1 MLNLIG
7 LAILVSGILYLNQ
20 FRAGLIDAKVQSLLT
35 QGEIIA
41 RAIAASAGVD
51 TNEVQLD
58 PEKLLETEQGQA
70 DDDDAL
76 SNSLEFTID
85 PERAAPIL
93 RPLVKP
99 TGSRA
104 RIYNR
109 DGALILDSDTFYSRG
124 EVLRY
129 DLPPPDAEKSDAL
142 TSFWQAVKTRLN
154 QYDLPLYTEIGGAN
168 GKAYPEVATAL
179 TGTSVPIVRVNDK
192 GELVVSVAVPIQRMR
207 AVLGVL
213 LLSTR
218 GGDIDNIV
226 AAERWGIVRV
236 SLFAA
241 AVTIVLS
248 VILANTIAGP
258 VQRLSAAAESV
269 RHSVKARAEIPDFT
283 DRSDEI
289 GHLSGALRDMTTA
302 LYKRIDAIESFAAD
316 VAHELK
322 NPLTSLR
329 SATETLPLAK
339 TDESKERLMEIIQ
352 HDVRRLDRL
361 ISDISDASRL
371 DAELAREDARPV
383 DMAELLRTTVSLF
396 NDIHRGDT
404 PEVVFDIAYAPGAHP
419 YRVTG
424 HDSRLSQVIVNLLEN
439 AISFSPPGGR
449 IAVVTRRI
457 GTEIQIAVEDEG
469 PGIPEENLERIFER
483 FYTDRPQENFGQN
496 SGLGLNISRQIVVAH
511 GGRLWA
517 ENRPPAGLGRGKGDA
532 RRQEQRRR
540 ALRDPPAGC
549 VIRGGGTRARAWHM
563 CCAGQARGPSAR
575 AVGRGKVGSC
585 LAVPGTLQRRRRESR
600 SSSPTIRC
608 SLGQTEV
615 ASLWPPRLRRSP
627 ERSRSEGLGSSRS
640 LPLPRHGSLSFAIWS
655 RPKRFPACRPSPGT
669 DRDRGGSRE
678 AAQARPVRGVGSVE
692 VENGAL
698 VGNARSS
705 QLTLQERTCAH
716 PLS

>member
-1 MLNLIG
+1 MTAEADRSWQIPDAATLKERVRSVLRIARNRVRSTAGWLVEHLPFRNGFSSLTRRIVVLNLIG

-51 TNEVQLD
+51 INEVQLD
-58 PEKLLETEQGQA
+58 PEKLLETEHSQA
-70 DDDDAL
+70 SDDDDL
-76 SNSLEFTID
+76 SNSLDFTID

-129 DLPPPDAEKSDAL
+129 DLPPPDAEKPDAL
-142 TSFWQAVKTRLN
+142 SRFWQTVTTRMS
-154 QYDLPLYTEIGGAN
+154 QYDLPLYTEIGGNN

-241 AVTIVLS
+241 AITIVLS
-248 VILANTIAGP
+248 IILANTIAGP
-258 VQRLSAAAESV
+258 VQRLSAAAERV
-269 RHSVKARAEIPDFT
+269 RHSVRARAEIPDFT
-283 DRSDEI
+283 DRTDEI
-289 GHLSGALRDMTTA
+289 GHLSGALRDMTNA

-329 SATETLPLAK
+329 SATETLPLAR
-339 TDESKERLMEIIQ
+339 TDESKERLMEIIK
-352 HDVRRLDRL
+352 HDVKRLDRL

-371 DAELAREDARPV
+371 DAELAREDAKTV

-396 NDIHRGDT
+396 NDIHREDT
-404 PEVVFDIAYAPGAHP
+404 PEVVLDIAYAPGAWP
-419 YRVTG
+419 YRVMG
-424 HDSRLSQVIVNLLEN
+424 HDSRLSQVIVNLLDN
-439 AISFSPPGGR
+439 AISFSTPGGR
-449 IAVVTRRI
+449 VAVLARRI
-457 GTEIQIAVEDEG
+457 GHEIQIAVEDEG
-469 PGIPEENLERIFER
+469 PGIPEENLERVFER
-483 FYTDRPQENFGQN
+483 FYTDRPQESFGQN
-496 SGLGLNISRQIVVAH
+496 SGLGLNISRQIAVAH

-517 ENRPPAGLGRGKGDA
+517 ENRPPKGVGRGKGDA
-532 RRQEQRRR
+532 
-540 ALRDPPAGC
+540 G
-549 VIRGGGTRARAWHM
+549 
-563 CCAGQARGPSAR
+563 
-575 AVGRGKVGSC
+575 VGR
-585 LAVPGTLQRRRRESR
+585 
-600 SSSPTIRC
+600 SSGARF
-608 SLGQTEV
+608 V
-615 ASLWPPRLRRSP
+615 MRL
-627 ERSRSEGLGSSRS
+627 
-640 LPLPRHGSLSFAIWS
+640 
-655 RPKRFPACRPSPGT
+655 PAT
-669 DRDRGGSRE
+669 
-678 AAQARPVRGVGSVE
+678 
-692 VENGAL
+692 
-698 VGNARSS
+698 
-705 QLTLQERTCAH
+705 
-716 PLS
+716 

>member
-1 MLNLIG
+1 MTVEADRSWERTEATTTKERVRRALRVVFDRTRRVFAWLADYLPFKYGFSSLTRRIVVLNLIG

-41 RAIAASAGVD
+41 RAVAASAGVD

-58 PEKLLETEQGQA
+58 PEKLLEIASGHPGA
-70 DDDDAL
+70 ADDDAL
-76 SNSLEFTID
+76 GGSLGFTID

-129 DLPPPDAEKSDAL
+129 DLPPPGTEEPDAL
-142 TSFWQAVKTRLN
+142 TQFWQAVKTRTTK
-154 QYDLPLYTEIGGAN
+154 YDLPLYTEIGGAN
-168 GKAYPEVATAL
+168 GKAYPEVTSAL
-179 TGTSVPIVRVNDK
+179 TGTSVPIVRVNEK
-192 GELVVSVAVPIQRMR
+192 GELVVSVAVPVQRMR

-248 VILANTIAGP
+248 LILANTIAGP
-258 VQRLSAAAESV
+258 VQRLAAAAERV

-283 DRSDEI
+283 DRTDEI
-289 GHLSGALRDMTTA
+289 GHLSGALRDMTNA
-302 LYKRIDAIESFAAD
+302 LYRRIDAIESFAAD
-316 VAHELK
+316 VSHELK

-339 TDESKERLMEIIQ
+339 NEDAKQRLLEIIQ
-352 HDVRRLDRL
+352 HDVKRLDRL

-371 DAELAREDARPV
+371 DAELAREVATPV
-383 DMAELLRTTVSLF
+383 DMAELLRATVSLF

-404 PEVVFDIAYAPGAHP
+404 PEVVLDIAYAPGAHP

-424 HDSRLSQVIVNLLEN
+424 HESRLSQVVVNLLDN
-439 AISFSPPGGR
+439 AISFSPPEGR
-449 IAVVTRRI
+449 IAVVARRT
-457 GTEIQIAVEDEG
+457 GSEIQIAVEDDG
-469 PGIPEENLERIFER
+469 PGIATENLERIFER

-496 SGLGLNISRQIVVAH
+496 SGLGLNISRQIVGAH
-511 GGRLWA
+511 GGRLFA
-517 ENRPPAGLGRGKGDA
+517 ENRGAAGAKNGNGNGGA
-532 RRQEQRRR
+532 RF
-540 ALRDPPAGC
+540 
-549 VIRGGGTRARAWHM
+549 VIR
-563 CCAGQARGPSAR
+563 
-575 AVGRGKVGSC
+575 
-585 LAVPGTLQRRRRESR
+585 
-600 SSSPTIRC
+600 
-608 SLGQTEV
+608 
-615 ASLWPPRLRRSP
+615 
-627 ERSRSEGLGSSRS
+627 
-640 LPLPRHGSLSFAIWS
+640 LP
-655 RPKRFPACRPSPGT
+655 
-669 DRDRGGSRE
+669 
-678 AAQARPVRGVGSVE
+678 AA
-692 VENGAL
+692 
-698 VGNARSS
+698 
-705 QLTLQERTCAH
+705 
-716 PLS
+716 

>member
-1 MLNLIG
+1 MTAEADRSWQRPDAASVKERVRSILRISRDRMRSAVGWLVEHLPFRNGFSSLTRRIVVLNLIG

-20 FRAGLIDAKVQSLLT
+20 FRAGLIDAKVQSLAT

-58 PEKLLETEQGQA
+58 PEKLLETEHTQDS
-70 DDDDAL
+70 DDDDP
-76 SNSLEFTID
+76 SNSLDFTID

-104 RIYNR
+104 RVYNR

-129 DLPPPDAEKSDAL
+129 DLPPPDAEKPDAL
-142 TSFWQAVKTRLN
+142 SRFWQTVKTRMS

-226 AAERWGIVRV
+226 SAERWGIVRV

-248 VILANTIAGP
+248 IILANTIAGP

-283 DRSDEI
+283 DRTDEI
-289 GHLSGALRDMTTA
+289 GHLSGALRDMTNA
-302 LYKRIDAIESFAAD
+302 LYRRIDAIESFAAD

-339 TDESKERLMEIIQ
+339 TDDSKERLMEIIK
-352 HDVRRLDRL
+352 HDVKRLDRL

-371 DAELAREDARPV
+371 DAELAREDATAV
-383 DMAELLRTTVSLF
+383 DLAELLRTTVSLF
-396 NDIHRGDT
+396 NDIHRDDT
-404 PEVVFDIAYAPGAHP
+404 PEVVLDIAYAPGAWP
-419 YRVTG
+419 YRVMG
-424 HDSRLSQVIVNLLEN
+424 HDSRLSQVIVNLLDN

-449 IAVVTRRI
+449 VAVLARRM
-457 GTEIQIAVEDEG
+457 GHEIQIAVEDEG
-469 PGIPEENLERIFER
+469 PGIPDENLERIFER
-483 FYTDRPQENFGQN
+483 FYTDRPLENFGQN
-496 SGLGLNISRQIVVAH
+496 SGLGLNISRQIAVAH

-517 ENRPPAGLGRGKGDA
+517 ENRPPKVMGHGKGDA
-532 RRQEQRRR
+532 
-540 ALRDPPAGC
+540 
-549 VIRGGGTRARAWHM
+549 
-563 CCAGQARGPSAR
+563 S
-575 AVGRGKVGSC
+575 VGRSGGARFVM
-585 LAVPGTLQRRRRESR
+585 
-600 SSSPTIRC
+600 
-608 SLGQTEV
+608 
-615 ASLWPPRLRRSP
+615 RL
-627 ERSRSEGLGSSRS
+627 
-640 LPLPRHGSLSFAIWS
+640 
-655 RPKRFPACRPSPGT
+655 PAT
-669 DRDRGGSRE
+669 
-678 AAQARPVRGVGSVE
+678 
-692 VENGAL
+692 
-698 VGNARSS
+698 
-705 QLTLQERTCAH
+705 
-716 PLS
+716 

>member
-1 MLNLIG
+1 MTAEADRSWQIPDAATLKERVRSVLRIARNRVRSTAGCLVEHLPFRNGFSSLTRRIVILNLIG

-41 RAIAASAGVD
+41 GALAASAGVD
-51 TNEVQLD
+51 TDQVQID
-58 PEKLLETEQGQA
+58 PEKLLESEPASGG
-70 DDDDAL
+70 DDDNLD
-76 SNSLEFTID
+76 FTID

-93 RPLVKP
+93 RRLVKP

-104 RIYNR
+104 RIYGR

-129 DLPPPDAEKSDAL
+129 DLPAPDAEKPDAL
-142 TSFWQAVKTRLN
+142 TAFWQAVKTRMR
-154 QYDLPLYTEIGGAN
+154 QYDLPLYNEIGGDN
-168 GKAYPEVATAL
+168 GKAYPEVASAL

-192 GELVVSVAVPIQRMR
+192 GELVVSVAVPVQRLR

-248 VILANTIAGP
+248 IILANTIAGP
-258 VQRLSAAAESV
+258 VQRLSAAAERV
-269 RHSVKARAEIPDFT
+269 RHSVRARAEIPDFT
-283 DRSDEI
+283 DRTDEI
-289 GHLSGALRDMTTA
+289 GHLSGALRDMTQA

-339 TDESKERLMEIIQ
+339 TPDAEVRLMEIIQ
-352 HDVRRLDRL
+352 HDIRRLDRL

-371 DAELAREDARPV
+371 DAELAREDAKTV

-396 NDIHRGDT
+396 NDIHREDT
-404 PEVVFDIAYAPGAHP
+404 PEVVLDIAYAPGAWP
-419 YRVTG
+419 YRVMG
-424 HDSRLSQVIVNLLEN
+424 HDSRLSQVIVNLLDN
-439 AISFSPPGGR
+439 AISFSAPGGR
-449 IAVVTRRI
+449 VVVLARRI
-457 GTEIQIAVEDEG
+457 GHEIQIAVEDEG
-469 PGIPEENLERIFER
+469 PGIPEENLERVFER

-496 SGLGLNISRQIVVAH
+496 SGLGLNISRQIAVAH

-517 ENRPPAGLGRGKGDA
+517 ENRPPKGAGRGKGDA
-532 RRQEQRRR
+532 
-540 ALRDPPAGC
+540 G
-549 VIRGGGTRARAWHM
+549 
-563 CCAGQARGPSAR
+563 
-575 AVGRGKVGSC
+575 VGRSGGARFVM
-585 LAVPGTLQRRRRESR
+585 
-600 SSSPTIRC
+600 
-608 SLGQTEV
+608 
-615 ASLWPPRLRRSP
+615 RL
-627 ERSRSEGLGSSRS
+627 
-640 LPLPRHGSLSFAIWS
+640 
-655 RPKRFPACRPSPGT
+655 PA
-669 DRDRGGSRE
+669 
-678 AAQARPVRGVGSVE
+678 
-692 VENGAL
+692 
-698 VGNARSS
+698 
-705 QLTLQERTCAH
+705 
-716 PLS
+716 

>member
-1 MLNLIG
+1 MTAEADRSWQIPDAATLKERVRSVLRIARNRVRSTAGWLVEHLPFRNGFSSLTRRIVVLNLIG

-51 TNEVQLD
+51 INEVQLD
-58 PEKLLETEQGQA
+58 PEKLLETEHSQA
-70 DDDDAL
+70 SDDDDL
-76 SNSLEFTID
+76 SNSLDFTID

-104 RIYNR
+104 RVYNR

-129 DLPPPDAEKSDAL
+129 DLPPPDAEKPDAL
-142 TSFWQAVKTRLN
+142 SRFWQTVTTRMS

-248 VILANTIAGP
+248 IILANTIAGP
-258 VQRLSAAAESV
+258 VQRLSAAAERV
-269 RHSVKARAEIPDFT
+269 RHSVRARAEIPDFT
-283 DRSDEI
+283 DRTDEI
-289 GHLSGALRDMTTA
+289 GHLSGALRDMTNA

-329 SATETLPLAK
+329 SATETLPLAR
-339 TDESKERLMEIIQ
+339 TDESKERLMEIIK
-352 HDVRRLDRL
+352 HDVKRLDRL

-371 DAELAREDARPV
+371 DAELAREDAKTV

-396 NDIHRGDT
+396 NDIHRDDT
-404 PEVVFDIAYAPGAHP
+404 PEVVLDIAYAPGAWP
-419 YRVTG
+419 YRVMG
-424 HDSRLSQVIVNLLEN
+424 HDSRFSQVIVNLLDN

-449 IAVVTRRI
+449 VAVLARRI
-457 GTEIQIAVEDEG
+457 GHEIQIAVEDEG
-469 PGIPEENLERIFER
+469 PGIPEENLERVFER

-496 SGLGLNISRQIVVAH
+496 SGLGLNISRQIAVAH

-517 ENRPPAGLGRGKGDA
+517 ENRPPKGVGRGKGDA
-532 RRQEQRRR
+532 
-540 ALRDPPAGC
+540 G
-549 VIRGGGTRARAWHM
+549 
-563 CCAGQARGPSAR
+563 
-575 AVGRGKVGSC
+575 VGRSGGARFVM
-585 LAVPGTLQRRRRESR
+585 
-600 SSSPTIRC
+600 
-608 SLGQTEV
+608 
-615 ASLWPPRLRRSP
+615 RL
-627 ERSRSEGLGSSRS
+627 
-640 LPLPRHGSLSFAIWS
+640 
-655 RPKRFPACRPSPGT
+655 PAT
-669 DRDRGGSRE
+669 
-678 AAQARPVRGVGSVE
+678 
-692 VENGAL
+692 
-698 VGNARSS
+698 
-705 QLTLQERTCAH
+705 
-716 PLS
+716 

>member
-1 MLNLIG
+1 MTAEADRSWQRPDAATVKERVRSVLRISRDRMRSAVGWLVEHLPFRNGFSSLTRRIVVLNLIG

-20 FRAGLIDAKVQSLLT
+20 FRAGLIDAKVQSLAT

-58 PEKLLETEQGQA
+58 PEKLLETEHTQDS
-70 DDDDAL
+70 DDEDP
-76 SNSLEFTID
+76 SNSLDFTID

-104 RIYNR
+104 RVYNR

-129 DLPPPDAEKSDAL
+129 DLPPPDAEKPDAL
-142 TSFWQAVKTRLN
+142 SRFWQTVKTRMS

-226 AAERWGIVRV
+226 SAERWGIVRV

-248 VILANTIAGP
+248 IILANTIAGP

-269 RHSVKARAEIPDFT
+269 RHSVKARAQIPDFT
-283 DRSDEI
+283 DRTDEI
-289 GHLSGALRDMTTA
+289 GHLSGALRDMTNA

-339 TDESKERLMEIIQ
+339 NDDSRERLMEIIK
-352 HDVRRLDRL
+352 HDVKLLDRL

-371 DAELAREDARPV
+371 DAELAREDATAV

-396 NDIHRGDT
+396 NDIHRDDT
-404 PEVVFDIAYAPGAHP
+404 PEVVLDIAYAPGAWP
-419 YRVTG
+419 YRVMG
-424 HDSRLSQVIVNLLEN
+424 HDSRLSQVIVNLLDN

-449 IAVVTRRI
+449 VAVLVRRM
-457 GTEIQIAVEDEG
+457 GHEIQISVEDEG
-469 PGIPEENLERIFER
+469 PGIPDENLERIFER

-496 SGLGLNISRQIVVAH
+496 SGLGLNISRQIAVAH

-517 ENRPPAGLGRGKGDA
+517 ENRPPKGVGRGKGDA
-532 RRQEQRRR
+532 SAGRSGGARFVMR
-540 ALRDPPAGC
+540 LPA
-549 VIRGGGTRARAWHM
+549 T
-563 CCAGQARGPSAR
+563 
-575 AVGRGKVGSC
+575 
-585 LAVPGTLQRRRRESR
+585 
-600 SSSPTIRC
+600 
-608 SLGQTEV
+608 
-615 ASLWPPRLRRSP
+615 
-627 ERSRSEGLGSSRS
+627 
-640 LPLPRHGSLSFAIWS
+640 
-655 RPKRFPACRPSPGT
+655 
-669 DRDRGGSRE
+669 
-678 AAQARPVRGVGSVE
+678 
-692 VENGAL
+692 
-698 VGNARSS
+698 
-705 QLTLQERTCAH
+705 
-716 PLS
+716 

>member
-1 MLNLIG
+1 MTAEADRSWQRPDAATVKERVRRILRISRDRTRSAIGWLVEHLPFRNGFSSLTRRIVVLNLIG

-20 FRAGLIDAKVQSLLT
+20 FRAGLIDAKVQSLAT

-58 PEKLLETEQGQA
+58 PEKLLETEHTQDS
-70 DDDDAL
+70 DDDDL
-76 SNSLEFTID
+76 SNSLDFTID

-104 RIYNR
+104 RVYNR

-129 DLPPPDAEKSDAL
+129 DLPPPDAEKPDAL
-142 TSFWQAVKTRLN
+142 SRFWQTVKTRMS

-226 AAERWGIVRV
+226 SAERWGIVRV

-248 VILANTIAGP
+248 IILANTIAGP

-269 RHSVKARAEIPDFT
+269 RHSVKARAQIPDFT
-283 DRSDEI
+283 DRTDEI
-289 GHLSGALRDMTTA
+289 GHLSGALRDMTNA
-302 LYKRIDAIESFAAD
+302 LYRRIDAIESFAAD

-339 TDESKERLMEIIQ
+339 TDDSKERLMEIIK
-352 HDVRRLDRL
+352 HDVKRLDRL

-371 DAELAREDARPV
+371 DAELAREDAAAV
-383 DMAELLRTTVSLF
+383 DLAELLRTTVSLF
-396 NDIHRGDT
+396 NDIHRDDT
-404 PEVVFDIAYAPGAHP
+404 PEVVLDIAYAPGAWP
-419 YRVTG
+419 YRVIG
-424 HDSRLSQVIVNLLEN
+424 HDSRLSQVIVNLLDN

-449 IAVVTRRI
+449 VAVLARRM
-457 GTEIQIAVEDEG
+457 GHEIQIAVEDEG
-469 PGIPEENLERIFER
+469 PGIPDENLERIFER

-496 SGLGLNISRQIVVAH
+496 SGLGLNISRQIAVAH

-517 ENRPPAGLGRGKGDA
+517 ENRPPKGMGRGKGDA
-532 RRQEQRRR
+532 
-540 ALRDPPAGC
+540 
-549 VIRGGGTRARAWHM
+549 
-563 CCAGQARGPSAR
+563 S
-575 AVGRGKVGSC
+575 VGRSGGARFVM
-585 LAVPGTLQRRRRESR
+585 
-600 SSSPTIRC
+600 
-608 SLGQTEV
+608 
-615 ASLWPPRLRRSP
+615 RL
-627 ERSRSEGLGSSRS
+627 
-640 LPLPRHGSLSFAIWS
+640 
-655 RPKRFPACRPSPGT
+655 PAT
-669 DRDRGGSRE
+669 
-678 AAQARPVRGVGSVE
+678 
-692 VENGAL
+692 
-698 VGNARSS
+698 
-705 QLTLQERTCAH
+705 
-716 PLS
+716 

>member
-1 MLNLIG
+1 MTAEADRSWQEAEATRFRERLRRGLKASYIRLRRGARWLWQRLPFRHGFSSLTRRIVILNLIG

-41 RAIAASAGVD
+41 GALAASAGVD
-51 TNEVQLD
+51 TDQVQLD
-58 PEKLLETEQGQA
+58 PEKLLESEPGSSSGPT
-70 DDDDAL
+70 DDDGL
-76 SNSLEFTID
+76 GFTID

-93 RPLVKP
+93 RRLVKP

-104 RIYNR
+104 RIYGR

-129 DLPPPDAEKSDAL
+129 DLPPPDAEKPDAL
-142 TSFWQAVKTRLN
+142 TAFWQAVKTRMR
-154 QYDLPLYTEIGGAN
+154 QYDLPLYNEIGGDN
-168 GKAYPEVATAL
+168 GKAYPEVASAL

-192 GELVVSVAVPIQRMR
+192 GELVVSVAVPVQRLR

-241 AVTIVLS
+241 AVTVVLS
-248 VILANTIAGP
+248 MILANTIAGP
-258 VQRLSAAAESV
+258 VQRLASAAERV

-283 DRSDEI
+283 DRTDEI
-289 GHLSGALRDMTTA
+289 GHLSGALRDMTNA
-302 LYKRIDAIESFAAD
+302 LYRRIDAIESFAAD

-339 TDESKERLMEIIQ
+339 TDDSKERLMEIIK
-352 HDVRRLDRL
+352 HDVKRLDRL

-371 DAELAREDARPV
+371 DAELAREDATAV

-396 NDIHRGDT
+396 NDIHRDDT
-404 PEVVFDIAYAPGAHP
+404 PEVVLDMAYAPGAWP
-419 YRVTG
+419 YRVMG
-424 HDSRLSQVIVNLLEN
+424 HDSRLSQVIVNLLDN

-449 IAVVTRRI
+449 VAVLVRRM
-457 GTEIQIAVEDEG
+457 GHEIQISVEDEG
-469 PGIPEENLERIFER
+469 PGIPDENLERIFER

-496 SGLGLNISRQIVVAH
+496 SGLGLNISRQIAVAH

-517 ENRPPAGLGRGKGDA
+517 ENRPPKGVGRGKGDA
-532 RRQEQRRR
+532 
-540 ALRDPPAGC
+540 
-549 VIRGGGTRARAWHM
+549 
-563 CCAGQARGPSAR
+563 S
-575 AVGRGKVGSC
+575 VGRSGGARFVM
-585 LAVPGTLQRRRRESR
+585 
-600 SSSPTIRC
+600 
-608 SLGQTEV
+608 
-615 ASLWPPRLRRSP
+615 RL
-627 ERSRSEGLGSSRS
+627 
-640 LPLPRHGSLSFAIWS
+640 
-655 RPKRFPACRPSPGT
+655 PAT
-669 DRDRGGSRE
+669 
-678 AAQARPVRGVGSVE
+678 
-692 VENGAL
+692 
-698 VGNARSS
+698 
-705 QLTLQERTCAH
+705 
-716 PLS
+716 

>member
-1 MLNLIG
+1 MTAEADRSWQRPDAATVKQRIRRVLRVARDRIRSAFAWLVEHLPFRNGFSSLTRRIVVLNLIG

-58 PEKLLETEQGQA
+58 PEKLLETEHGQA
-70 DDDDAL
+70 DDDAL
-76 SNSLEFTID
+76 SNSLDFTID

-109 DGALILDSDTFYSRG
+109 DGALIVDSDTFYSRG
-124 EVLRY
+124 QVLRY
-129 DLPPPDAEKSDAL
+129 DLPPPDAEKPDAL
-142 TSFWQAVKTRLN
+142 SRFWQTVKTRMAP
-154 QYDLPLYTEIGGAN
+154 YDLPLYTEIGGAN

-179 TGTSVPIVRVNDK
+179 TGTSVPIVRINDK

-258 VQRLSAAAESV
+258 VQRLSAAAERV
-269 RHSVKARAEIPDFT
+269 RHSVRARAEIPDFT

-339 TDESKERLMEIIQ
+339 TDESKERLMEIIK
-352 HDVRRLDRL
+352 HDVKRLDRL
-361 ISDISDASRL
+361 ISDIADASRL
-371 DAELAREDARPV
+371 DAELAREDAAAV

-396 NDIHRGDT
+396 NDIHRDDT
-404 PEVVFDIAYAPGAHP
+404 REVVLEIAYASGAWP
-419 YRVTG
+419 YRVVG
-424 HDSRLSQVIVNLLEN
+424 HDSRLSQVIVNLLDN

-449 IAVVTRRI
+449 VAVVARRS
-457 GTEIQIAVEDEG
+457 GPEIQIAIEDEG

-496 SGLGLNISRQIVVAH
+496 SGLGLNISRQIAVAH

-517 ENRPPAGLGRGKGDA
+517 ENRPPAGMGRGKGDA
-532 RRQEQRRR
+532 SVGRSGGARF
-540 ALRDPPAGC
+540 
-549 VIRGGGTRARAWHM
+549 VIR
-563 CCAGQARGPSAR
+563 
-575 AVGRGKVGSC
+575 
-585 LAVPGTLQRRRRESR
+585 
-600 SSSPTIRC
+600 
-608 SLGQTEV
+608 
-615 ASLWPPRLRRSP
+615 
-627 ERSRSEGLGSSRS
+627 
-640 LPLPRHGSLSFAIWS
+640 LPA
-655 RPKRFPACRPSPGT
+655 T
-669 DRDRGGSRE
+669 
-678 AAQARPVRGVGSVE
+678 
-692 VENGAL
+692 
-698 VGNARSS
+698 
-705 QLTLQERTCAH
+705 
-716 PLS
+716 

>member
-1 MLNLIG
+1 MTAEADRSWQEAEATRFRERLRRGLKASYIRLRRGARWLWQRLPFRHGFSSLTRRIVILNLIG

-41 RAIAASAGVD
+41 GALAASAGVD
-51 TNEVQLD
+51 TDQVQLD
-58 PEKLLETEQGQA
+58 PEKLLESEPGQASSGA
-70 DDDDAL
+70 DDD
-76 SNSLEFTID
+76 SLGFTID

-93 RPLVKP
+93 RRLVKP

-104 RIYNR
+104 RIYGR

-129 DLPPPDAEKSDAL
+129 DLPPPDAEKPDAL
-142 TSFWQAVKTRLN
+142 TAFWQAVKTRMR
-154 QYDLPLYTEIGGAN
+154 QYDLPLYNEIGGDN
-168 GKAYPEVATAL
+168 GKAYPEVASAL

-226 AAERWGIVRV
+226 SAERWGIVRV

-248 VILANTIAGP
+248 IILANTIAGP

-269 RHSVKARAEIPDFT
+269 RHSVKARAQIPDFT
-283 DRSDEI
+283 DRTDEI
-289 GHLSGALRDMTTA
+289 GHLSGALRDMTNA

-339 TDESKERLMEIIQ
+339 NDDSRERLMEIIK
-352 HDVRRLDRL
+352 HDVKRLDRL

-371 DAELAREDARPV
+371 DAELAREDATAV

-396 NDIHRGDT
+396 NDIHRDDT
-404 PEVVFDIAYAPGAHP
+404 PEVVLDIAYAPGAWP
-419 YRVTG
+419 YRVMG
-424 HDSRLSQVIVNLLEN
+424 HDSRLSQVIVNLLDN

-449 IAVVTRRI
+449 VAVLVRRM
-457 GTEIQIAVEDEG
+457 GHEIQISVEDEG
-469 PGIPEENLERIFER
+469 PGIPDENLERIFER

-496 SGLGLNISRQIVVAH
+496 SGLGLNISRQIAVAH

-517 ENRPPAGLGRGKGDA
+517 ENRPPKGVGRGKGDA
-532 RRQEQRRR
+532 SAGRSGGARFVMR
-540 ALRDPPAGC
+540 LPA
-549 VIRGGGTRARAWHM
+549 T
-563 CCAGQARGPSAR
+563 
-575 AVGRGKVGSC
+575 
-585 LAVPGTLQRRRRESR
+585 
-600 SSSPTIRC
+600 
-608 SLGQTEV
+608 
-615 ASLWPPRLRRSP
+615 
-627 ERSRSEGLGSSRS
+627 
-640 LPLPRHGSLSFAIWS
+640 
-655 RPKRFPACRPSPGT
+655 
-669 DRDRGGSRE
+669 
-678 AAQARPVRGVGSVE
+678 
-692 VENGAL
+692 
-698 VGNARSS
+698 
-705 QLTLQERTCAH
+705 
-716 PLS
+716 

>member
-1 MLNLIG
+1 MTAEADGSWQRPDAATVKERVRSVLRISRDRMRSAVGWLVEHLPFRNSFSSLTRRIVVLNLIG

-20 FRAGLIDAKVQSLLT
+20 FRAGLIDAKVQSLAT

-58 PEKLLETEQGQA
+58 PEKLLETEHTQDS
-70 DDDDAL
+70 DDEDL
-76 SNSLEFTID
+76 SNSLDFTID

-104 RIYNR
+104 RVYNR

-129 DLPPPDAEKSDAL
+129 DLPPPDAEKPDAL
-142 TSFWQAVKTRLN
+142 SRFWQTVKTRMS

-226 AAERWGIVRV
+226 SAERWGIVRV

-248 VILANTIAGP
+248 IILANTIAGP

-269 RHSVKARAEIPDFT
+269 RHSVKARAQIPDFT
-283 DRSDEI
+283 DRTDEI
-289 GHLSGALRDMTTA
+289 GHLSGALRDMTNA

-339 TDESKERLMEIIQ
+339 NDDSRERLMEIIK
-352 HDVRRLDRL
+352 HDVKRLDRL

-371 DAELAREDARPV
+371 DAELAREDATAV

-396 NDIHRGDT
+396 NDIHRDDT
-404 PEVVFDIAYAPGAHP
+404 PEVVLDIAYAPGAWP
-419 YRVTG
+419 YRVMG
-424 HDSRLSQVIVNLLEN
+424 HDSRLSQVIVNLLDN

-449 IAVVTRRI
+449 VAVLVRRM
-457 GTEIQIAVEDEG
+457 GHEIQISVEDEG
-469 PGIPEENLERIFER
+469 PGIPDENLERIFER

-496 SGLGLNISRQIVVAH
+496 SGLGLNISRQIAVAH

-517 ENRPPAGLGRGKGDA
+517 ENRPPKGVGRGKGDA
-532 RRQEQRRR
+532 
-540 ALRDPPAGC
+540 
-549 VIRGGGTRARAWHM
+549 
-563 CCAGQARGPSAR
+563 S
-575 AVGRGKVGSC
+575 VGRSGGARFVM
-585 LAVPGTLQRRRRESR
+585 
-600 SSSPTIRC
+600 
-608 SLGQTEV
+608 
-615 ASLWPPRLRRSP
+615 RL
-627 ERSRSEGLGSSRS
+627 
-640 LPLPRHGSLSFAIWS
+640 
-655 RPKRFPACRPSPGT
+655 PAT
-669 DRDRGGSRE
+669 
-678 AAQARPVRGVGSVE
+678 
-692 VENGAL
+692 
-698 VGNARSS
+698 
-705 QLTLQERTCAH
+705 
-716 PLS
+716 

>member
-1 MLNLIG
+1 MTAEADRSWQRPDAATLKERVRSVLRIARNRVRSTAGWLVEHLPFRNGFSSLTRRIVVLNLIG

-58 PEKLLETEQGQA
+58 PEKLLETEHSQA
-70 DDDDAL
+70 SDDDDL
-76 SNSLEFTID
+76 SNSLDFTID

-104 RIYNR
+104 RVYNR

-129 DLPPPDAEKSDAL
+129 DLPPPDAEKPDAL
-142 TSFWQAVKTRLN
+142 SRFWQTVTTRMS

-179 TGTSVPIVRVNDK
+179 TGTSVPIVRINDK

-248 VILANTIAGP
+248 IILANTIAGP
-258 VQRLSAAAESV
+258 VQRLSAAAERV
-269 RHSVKARAEIPDFT
+269 RHSVRARAEIPDFT
-283 DRSDEI
+283 DRTDEI
-289 GHLSGALRDMTTA
+289 GHLSGALRDMTNA
-302 LYKRIDAIESFAAD
+302 LYKRIDAIENFAAD

-329 SATETLPLAK
+329 SATETLPLAR
-339 TDESKERLMEIIQ
+339 TDGSKERLMEIIK
-352 HDVRRLDRL
+352 HDVKRLDRL

-371 DAELAREDARPV
+371 DAELAREDAKTV

-396 NDIHRGDT
+396 NDIHRDDT
-404 PEVVFDIAYAPGAHP
+404 PEVVLDIAYAPGAWP
-419 YRVTG
+419 YRVMG
-424 HDSRLSQVIVNLLEN
+424 HDSRLSQVIVNLLDN

-449 IAVVTRRI
+449 VAVLARRI
-457 GTEIQIAVEDEG
+457 GHEIQIAIEDEG
-469 PGIPEENLERIFER
+469 PGIPEENLERVFER

-496 SGLGLNISRQIVVAH
+496 SGLGLNISRQIAVAH

-517 ENRPPAGLGRGKGDA
+517 ENRPPKGVGRGKGDA
-532 RRQEQRRR
+532 
-540 ALRDPPAGC
+540 
-549 VIRGGGTRARAWHM
+549 
-563 CCAGQARGPSAR
+563 S
-575 AVGRGKVGSC
+575 VGRSGGARFVMRL
-585 LAVPGTLQRRRRESR
+585 LAT
-600 SSSPTIRC
+600 
-608 SLGQTEV
+608 
-615 ASLWPPRLRRSP
+615 
-627 ERSRSEGLGSSRS
+627 
-640 LPLPRHGSLSFAIWS
+640 
-655 RPKRFPACRPSPGT
+655 
-669 DRDRGGSRE
+669 
-678 AAQARPVRGVGSVE
+678 
-692 VENGAL
+692 
-698 VGNARSS
+698 
-705 QLTLQERTCAH
+705 
-716 PLS
+716 

>member
-1 MLNLIG
+1 MAWGTASKNSGAGSMTAEADRSWQEAETPRVRERLRRGLKTLYVRVRRGSRWLWQLLPLRHGFTSLTRRIVILNLLG

-41 RAIAASAGVD
+41 GALAASAGVD
-51 TNEVQLD
+51 TDQVQID
-58 PEKLLETEQGQA
+58 PEKLLESEPSSSG
-70 DDDDAL
+70 DDDNLD
-76 SNSLEFTID
+76 FTID

-93 RPLVKP
+93 RRLVKP

-104 RIYNR
+104 RIYGR

-129 DLPPPDAEKSDAL
+129 DLPAPDAEKPDAL
-142 TSFWQAVKTRLN
+142 TAFWQAVKTRMR
-154 QYDLPLYTEIGGAN
+154 QYDLPLYNEIGGDN

-192 GELVVSVAVPIQRMR
+192 GELVVSVAVPVQRLR

-241 AVTIVLS
+241 AVTVVLS
-248 VILANTIAGP
+248 MILANTIAGP
-258 VQRLSAAAESV
+258 VQRLSAAAERV
-269 RHSVKARAEIPDFT
+269 RHSVRARAEIPDFT
-283 DRSDEI
+283 DRTDEI
-289 GHLSGALRDMTTA
+289 GHLSGALRDMTNA

-329 SATETLPLAK
+329 SATETLPLAR
-339 TDESKERLMEIIQ
+339 TDESKERLMEIIK
-352 HDVRRLDRL
+352 HDVKRLDRL

-371 DAELAREDARPV
+371 DAELAREDAKPV
-383 DMAELLRTTVSLF
+383 DMADLLRTTVSLF
-396 NDIHRGDT
+396 NDIHRDDT

-424 HDSRLSQVIVNLLEN
+424 HDSRLSQVIVNLLDN

-449 IAVVTRRI
+449 VSVKAKRMGGV
-457 GTEIQIAVEDEG
+457 IQIAVEDEG
-469 PGIPEENLERIFER
+469 PGIPPENLERIFER
-483 FYTDRPQENFGQN
+483 FYTDRPQESFGQN

-517 ENRPPAGLGRGKGDA
+517 ENRAQDGDGVNAKSVGAAERKISGA
-532 RRQEQRRR
+532 RF
-540 ALRDPPAGC
+540 
-549 VIRGGGTRARAWHM
+549 VIR
-563 CCAGQARGPSAR
+563 
-575 AVGRGKVGSC
+575 
-585 LAVPGTLQRRRRESR
+585 
-600 SSSPTIRC
+600 
-608 SLGQTEV
+608 
-615 ASLWPPRLRRSP
+615 
-627 ERSRSEGLGSSRS
+627 
-640 LPLPRHGSLSFAIWS
+640 LP
-655 RPKRFPACRPSPGT
+655 
-669 DRDRGGSRE
+669 
-678 AAQARPVRGVGSVE
+678 AA
-692 VENGAL
+692 
-698 VGNARSS
+698 
-705 QLTLQERTCAH
+705 
-716 PLS
+716 

>member
-1 MLNLIG
+1 MTAEADRSWQRPDAATVKERVRSVVRISRDRMRSAVGWLVEHLPFRNGFSSLTRRIVVLNLIG

-20 FRAGLIDAKVQSLLT
+20 FRAGLIDAKVQSLAT

-58 PEKLLETEQGQA
+58 PEKLLETEHTHDS
-70 DDDDAL
+70 DDEDL
-76 SNSLEFTID
+76 SNSLDFTID
-85 PERAAPIL
+85 PERSAPIL

-104 RIYNR
+104 RVYNR

-129 DLPPPDAEKSDAL
+129 DLPPPDAGKPDAL
-142 TSFWQAVKTRLN
+142 SRFWQTVKTRMS

-396 NDIHRGDT
+396 NDIHRDDT

-449 IAVVTRRI
+449 IAVVTRSI

-532 RRQEQRRR
+532 GDKNSGGARF
-540 ALRDPPAGC
+540 
-549 VIRGGGTRARAWHM
+549 VIR
-563 CCAGQARGPSAR
+563 
-575 AVGRGKVGSC
+575 
-585 LAVPGTLQRRRRESR
+585 
-600 SSSPTIRC
+600 
-608 SLGQTEV
+608 
-615 ASLWPPRLRRSP
+615 
-627 ERSRSEGLGSSRS
+627 
-640 LPLPRHGSLSFAIWS
+640 LP
-655 RPKRFPACRPSPGT
+655 
-669 DRDRGGSRE
+669 
-678 AAQARPVRGVGSVE
+678 AA
-692 VENGAL
+692 
-698 VGNARSS
+698 
-705 QLTLQERTCAH
+705 
-716 PLS
+716 

>member
-1 MLNLIG
+1 MTAEADRSWQEAEAPNLKERLRRFLIAGYVRVRKGARWLWQRLPFRHGFSSLTRRIVILNLIG

-41 RAIAASAGVD
+41 GALAASAGVD
-51 TNEVQLD
+51 TDQVQLD
-58 PEKLLETEQGQA
+58 PEKLLESEAGQSSNA
-70 DDDDAL
+70 DDDAL
-76 SNSLEFTID
+76 ASSLEFTID

-93 RPLVKP
+93 RRLVKP

-104 RIYNR
+104 RIYGR

-129 DLPPPDAEKSDAL
+129 DLPPPDAEKPDAL
-142 TSFWQAVKTRLN
+142 TSFWQAMKARMR
-154 QYDLPLYTEIGGAN
+154 QYDLPLYNEIGGNN
-168 GKAYPEVATAL
+168 GMAYPEVASAL

-192 GELVVSVAVPIQRMR
+192 GELVVSVAVPVQRMR

-241 AVTIVLS
+241 AVTVVLS
-248 VILANTIAGP
+248 MILANTIAGP
-258 VQRLSAAAESV
+258 VQRLAAAAERV

-283 DRSDEI
+283 DRTDEI
-289 GHLSGALRDMTTA
+289 GHLSGALRDMTQA

-339 TDESKERLMEIIQ
+339 TADAKERLMEIIQ
-352 HDVRRLDRL
+352 HDVKRLDRL

-371 DAELAREDARPV
+371 DAELAREDAKPV
-383 DMAELLRTTVSLF
+383 DTAELLRTTVSLF
-396 NDIHRGDT
+396 NDIHRDDT
-404 PEVVFDIAYAPGAHP
+404 PEVVLDIAYSSGARP
-419 YRVTG
+419 YRCVG
-424 HDSRLSQVIVNLLEN
+424 HDSRLSQVIVNLLDN

-449 IAVVTRRI
+449 VSVKAKRV
-457 GTEIQIAVEDEG
+457 GHEIQIAVEDEG
-469 PGIPEENLERIFER
+469 PGIPPENLERIFER
-483 FYTDRPQENFGQN
+483 FYTDRPQESFGQN

-517 ENRPPAGLGRGKGDA
+517 ENRSQEGDGAGGKSVGAAERKSGGA
-532 RRQEQRRR
+532 RF
-540 ALRDPPAGC
+540 
-549 VIRGGGTRARAWHM
+549 VIR
-563 CCAGQARGPSAR
+563 
-575 AVGRGKVGSC
+575 
-585 LAVPGTLQRRRRESR
+585 
-600 SSSPTIRC
+600 
-608 SLGQTEV
+608 
-615 ASLWPPRLRRSP
+615 
-627 ERSRSEGLGSSRS
+627 
-640 LPLPRHGSLSFAIWS
+640 LP
-655 RPKRFPACRPSPGT
+655 
-669 DRDRGGSRE
+669 
-678 AAQARPVRGVGSVE
+678 AA
-692 VENGAL
+692 
-698 VGNARSS
+698 
-705 QLTLQERTCAH
+705 
-716 PLS
+716 

>member
-1 MLNLIG
+1 MTAEADRSWQEAEATRLRERLRRGLKASYIRLRRGARWLWQRLPFRHGFSSLTRRIVILNLIG

-41 RAIAASAGVD
+41 GALAASAGVD
-51 TNEVQLD
+51 TDQVQLD
-58 PEKLLETEQGQA
+58 PEKLLESEPGQA
-70 DDDDAL
+70 SGGTDDD
-76 SNSLEFTID
+76 SLGFTID

-93 RPLVKP
+93 RRLVKP

-104 RIYNR
+104 RIYGR

-129 DLPPPDAEKSDAL
+129 DLPPPDAEKPDAL
-142 TSFWQAVKTRLN
+142 TAFWQAVKTRMR
-154 QYDLPLYTEIGGAN
+154 QYDLPLYNEIGGDN
-168 GKAYPEVATAL
+168 GKAYPEVASAL

-192 GELVVSVAVPIQRMR
+192 GELVVSVAVPVQRLR

-241 AVTIVLS
+241 AVTVVLS
-248 VILANTIAGP
+248 MILANTIAGP
-258 VQRLSAAAESV
+258 VQRLASAAERV

-283 DRSDEI
+283 DRTDEI
-289 GHLSGALRDMTTA
+289 GHLSGALRDMTQA

-329 SATETLPLAK
+329 SATETLPLVK
-339 TDESKERLMEIIQ
+339 TPDSKERLMEIIQ
-352 HDVRRLDRL
+352 HDVKRLDRL

-383 DMAELLRTTVSLF
+383 DTAELLRTTVSLF
-396 NDIHRGDT
+396 NDIHRDDT
-404 PEVVFDIAYAPGAHP
+404 PEVVLDVAYSSGARP
-419 YRVTG
+419 YRCIG
-424 HDSRLSQVIVNLLEN
+424 HDSRLSQVIVNLLDN

-449 IAVVTRRI
+449 VSVKAKRV
-457 GTEIQIAVEDEG
+457 GNEIQIAVEDEG
-469 PGIPEENLERIFER
+469 PGIPPENLERIFER
-483 FYTDRPQENFGQN
+483 FYTDRPQESFGQN

-517 ENRPPAGLGRGKGDA
+517 ENRLHEGDGARGRSIGAAERKSGGA
-532 RRQEQRRR
+532 RF
-540 ALRDPPAGC
+540 
-549 VIRGGGTRARAWHM
+549 VIR
-563 CCAGQARGPSAR
+563 
-575 AVGRGKVGSC
+575 
-585 LAVPGTLQRRRRESR
+585 
-600 SSSPTIRC
+600 
-608 SLGQTEV
+608 
-615 ASLWPPRLRRSP
+615 
-627 ERSRSEGLGSSRS
+627 
-640 LPLPRHGSLSFAIWS
+640 LP
-655 RPKRFPACRPSPGT
+655 
-669 DRDRGGSRE
+669 
-678 AAQARPVRGVGSVE
+678 AA
-692 VENGAL
+692 
-698 VGNARSS
+698 
-705 QLTLQERTCAH
+705 
-716 PLS
+716 

>member
-1 MLNLIG
+1 MTAEADRSWQRPDVATIKERLRRALRVSLARTRRGYRWLAEHLPFRHGFSSLTRRIVVLNLIG

-58 PEKLLETEQGQA
+58 PEKLLESEQGQS
-70 DDDDAL
+70 DDDAL
-76 SNSLEFTID
+76 GGSLEFTID

-129 DLPPPDAEKSDAL
+129 DLPPPDVEKRDAL

-258 VQRLSAAAESV
+258 VQRLSAAAERV

-283 DRSDEI
+283 DRTDEI
-289 GHLSGALRDMTTA
+289 GHLSGALRDMTDA

-329 SATETLPLAK
+329 SATETLPLVK
-339 TDESKERLMEIIQ
+339 TDESKERLMEIIK
-352 HDVRRLDRL
+352 HDVKRLDRL

-404 PEVVFDIAYAPGAHP
+404 PDVVFDIAYAPGAHP

-424 HDSRLSQVIVNLLEN
+424 HDSRLSQVVVNLLDN
-439 AISFSPPGGR
+439 AISFSPPAGR
-449 IAVVTRRI
+449 VAVVARRI
-457 GTEIQIAVEDEG
+457 GSDIQIAVEDEG

-517 ENRPPAGLGRGKGDA
+517 ENRPPAGLGRGKGDRGDKMSGGA
-532 RRQEQRRR
+532 RF
-540 ALRDPPAGC
+540 
-549 VIRGGGTRARAWHM
+549 VIR
-563 CCAGQARGPSAR
+563 
-575 AVGRGKVGSC
+575 
-585 LAVPGTLQRRRRESR
+585 
-600 SSSPTIRC
+600 
-608 SLGQTEV
+608 
-615 ASLWPPRLRRSP
+615 
-627 ERSRSEGLGSSRS
+627 
-640 LPLPRHGSLSFAIWS
+640 LP
-655 RPKRFPACRPSPGT
+655 
-669 DRDRGGSRE
+669 
-678 AAQARPVRGVGSVE
+678 AA
-692 VENGAL
+692 
-698 VGNARSS
+698 
-705 QLTLQERTCAH
+705 
-716 PLS
+716 

>member
-1 MLNLIG
+1 MTVEADRSWQRPDAASLKERARRAFKAARERTLASLGRLAEHRPFRHGFSSLTRRIVVLNLIG

-20 FRAGLIDAKVQSLLT
+20 FRAGLIEAKVQSLQT

-41 RAIAASAGVD
+41 RAIAASAGID

-58 PEKLLETEQGQA
+58 PEKLLEAEQGQA
-70 DDDDAL
+70 GPDDFGL
-76 SNSLEFTID
+76 SSSLEFTID

-109 DGALILDSDTFYSRG
+109 DGSLILDSDTFYSRG

-129 DLPPPDAEKSDAL
+129 DLPAPNAEEPAAL
-142 TSFWQAVKTRLN
+142 ARFWQAVKN
-154 QYDLPLYTEIGGAN
+154 LPLYTEIGGAN
-168 GKAYPEVATAL
+168 GKAYPEVSTAL
-179 TGTSVPIVRVNDK
+179 TGTSVPIVRINDK

-248 VILANTIAGP
+248 MILANTIAGP
-258 VQRLSAAAESV
+258 VQRLAAAAERV
-269 RHSVKARAEIPDFT
+269 RHSVKARTEIPDFT
-283 DRSDEI
+283 DRTDEI
-289 GHLSGALRDMTTA
+289 GHLSGALRDMTSA
-302 LYKRIDAIESFAAD
+302 LYRRIDAIESFAAD
-316 VAHELK
+316 VTHELK

-339 TDESKERLMEIIQ
+339 TEESRDRLMEIIQ

-371 DAELAREDARPV
+371 DAELAREDAKAV

-396 NDIHRGDT
+396 NDIHRDDT
-404 PEVVFDIAYAPGAHP
+404 PEVVLDIAYAPGARP
-419 YRVTG
+419 YRVMG
-424 HDSRLSQVIVNLLEN
+424 HDSRLSQVIINLLDN

-449 IAVVTRRI
+449 VAVVARRI
-457 GTEIQIAVEDEG
+457 GPDIQIAVEDEG
-469 PGIPEENLERIFER
+469 PGIPDENLERIFER

-511 GGRLWA
+511 GGRLHA
-517 ENRPPAGLGRGKGDA
+517 ENGPPAGVGRGKGDGGDGRGGA
-532 RRQEQRRR
+532 RF
-540 ALRDPPAGC
+540 
-549 VIRGGGTRARAWHM
+549 VIR
-563 CCAGQARGPSAR
+563 
-575 AVGRGKVGSC
+575 
-585 LAVPGTLQRRRRESR
+585 
-600 SSSPTIRC
+600 
-608 SLGQTEV
+608 
-615 ASLWPPRLRRSP
+615 
-627 ERSRSEGLGSSRS
+627 
-640 LPLPRHGSLSFAIWS
+640 LPA
-655 RPKRFPACRPSPGT
+655 T
-669 DRDRGGSRE
+669 
-678 AAQARPVRGVGSVE
+678 
-692 VENGAL
+692 
-698 VGNARSS
+698 
-705 QLTLQERTCAH
+705 
-716 PLS
+716 

>member
-1 MLNLIG
+1 MTAEADRSWQQAEVATARRRVRRVLRVVRDRAWRGVGWLAEHLPFRHGFSSLTRRIVVLNLIG

-20 FRAGLIDAKVQSLLT
+20 FRAGLIDAKVQSLAT

-58 PEKLLETEQGQA
+58 PEKLLETEHGQA

-129 DLPPPDAEKSDAL
+129 DLPPPDAEKTDAL
-142 TSFWQAVKTRLN
+142 TRFWQAVKTRMR

-179 TGTSVPIVRVNDK
+179 TGTSVPIVRINDK

-269 RHSVKARAEIPDFT
+269 RHSVRARAEIPDFT

-289 GHLSGALRDMTTA
+289 GHLSGALRDMTKA
-302 LYKRIDAIESFAAD
+302 LYGRIDAIESFAAD

-339 TDESKERLMEIIQ
+339 TDESKERLMDIIK

-371 DAELAREDARPV
+371 DAELAREDANPV
-383 DMAELLRTTVSLF
+383 DMADLLRTTVSLF
-396 NDIHRGDT
+396 NDIHRDDT
-404 PEVVFDIAYAPGAHP
+404 LEVVLDIAYAPGARP
-419 YRVTG
+419 YRVIG
-424 HDSRLSQVIVNLLEN
+424 HDSRLSQVIVNLLDN
-439 AISFSPPGGR
+439 AISFSPPTGR
-449 IAVVTRRI
+449 VAVIARRI
-457 GTEIQIAVEDEG
+457 GPEIQITIEDEG

-496 SGLGLNISRQIVVAH
+496 SGLGLNISRQIAVAH
-511 GGRLWA
+511 GGRVWA
-517 ENRPPAGLGRGKGDA
+517 ENRPPAGMGRGKGDGGDRSSGGA
-532 RRQEQRRR
+532 RF
-540 ALRDPPAGC
+540 
-549 VIRGGGTRARAWHM
+549 VIR
-563 CCAGQARGPSAR
+563 
-575 AVGRGKVGSC
+575 
-585 LAVPGTLQRRRRESR
+585 
-600 SSSPTIRC
+600 
-608 SLGQTEV
+608 
-615 ASLWPPRLRRSP
+615 
-627 ERSRSEGLGSSRS
+627 
-640 LPLPRHGSLSFAIWS
+640 LP
-655 RPKRFPACRPSPGT
+655 
-669 DRDRGGSRE
+669 
-678 AAQARPVRGVGSVE
+678 AA
-692 VENGAL
+692 
-698 VGNARSS
+698 
-705 QLTLQERTCAH
+705 
-716 PLS
+716 

>member
-1 MLNLIG
+1 MTAEADRSWQIPDAATLKERVRSVLRIARNRVRSTAGWLVEHLPFRNGFSSLTRRIVVLNLIG

-51 TNEVQLD
+51 INEVQLD
-58 PEKLLETEQGQA
+58 PEKLLETEHSQA
-70 DDDDAL
+70 SDDDDL
-76 SNSLEFTID
+76 SNSLDFTID

-104 RIYNR
+104 RVYNR

-129 DLPPPDAEKSDAL
+129 DLPPPDAEKPDAL
-142 TSFWQAVKTRLN
+142 SRFWQTVTTRMS
-154 QYDLPLYTEIGGAN
+154 QYDLPLYTEIGGNN

-241 AVTIVLS
+241 AITIVLS
-248 VILANTIAGP
+248 IILANTIAGP
-258 VQRLSAAAESV
+258 VQRLSAAAERV
-269 RHSVKARAEIPDFT
+269 RHSVRARAEIPDFT
-283 DRSDEI
+283 DRTDEI
-289 GHLSGALRDMTTA
+289 GHLSGALRDMTNA

-329 SATETLPLAK
+329 SATETLPLAR
-339 TDESKERLMEIIQ
+339 TDESKERLMEIIK
-352 HDVRRLDRL
+352 HDVKRLDRL

-371 DAELAREDARPV
+371 DAELAREDAKTV

-396 NDIHRGDT
+396 NDIHRDDT
-404 PEVVFDIAYAPGAHP
+404 PEVVLDVAYAPGAWP
-419 YRVTG
+419 YRVMG
-424 HDSRLSQVIVNLLEN
+424 HDSRLSQVIVNLLDN
-439 AISFSPPGGR
+439 AISFSAPGSR
-449 IAVVTRRI
+449 VAVLARRI
-457 GTEIQIAVEDEG
+457 GHEIQIAVDDEG
-469 PGIPEENLERIFER
+469 PGIPEENLERVFER

-496 SGLGLNISRQIVVAH
+496 SGLGLNISRQIAVAH

-517 ENRPPAGLGRGKGDA
+517 ENRPPKGVGRGKGDA
-532 RRQEQRRR
+532 
-540 ALRDPPAGC
+540 G
-549 VIRGGGTRARAWHM
+549 
-563 CCAGQARGPSAR
+563 
-575 AVGRGKVGSC
+575 VGR
-585 LAVPGTLQRRRRESR
+585 
-600 SSSPTIRC
+600 SSGARF
-608 SLGQTEV
+608 V
-615 ASLWPPRLRRSP
+615 MRL
-627 ERSRSEGLGSSRS
+627 
-640 LPLPRHGSLSFAIWS
+640 
-655 RPKRFPACRPSPGT
+655 PAT
-669 DRDRGGSRE
+669 
-678 AAQARPVRGVGSVE
+678 
-692 VENGAL
+692 
-698 VGNARSS
+698 
-705 QLTLQERTCAH
+705 
-716 PLS
+716 